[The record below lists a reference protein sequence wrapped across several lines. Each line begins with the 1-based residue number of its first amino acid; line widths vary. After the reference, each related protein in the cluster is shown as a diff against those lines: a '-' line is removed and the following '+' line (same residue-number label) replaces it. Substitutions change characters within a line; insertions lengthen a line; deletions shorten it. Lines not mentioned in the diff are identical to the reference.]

1 MANLSRDLLKHPV
14 RDLDIFKK
22 QKIKINKEP
31 EVSQPLHRKFSQYQE
46 MKNDP
51 EVKKIINCALGVKE
65 TRDLSKKQ
73 QENQLR
79 LLEQC
84 TVYKETKEIVAKEFK
99 ENPKRLKAITV
110 EFLERHA

>member
-1 MANLSRDLLKHPV
+1 MKNLYLFMILHFFAIPY
-14 RDLDIFKK
+14 
-22 QKIKINKEP
+22 NYCP
-31 EVSQPLHRKFSQYQE
+31 QPLHRKFSQYQE